1 VAERLV
7 TSRRTEQPYGDRL
20 QAGEELARALAG
32 YAGRSDVTV
41 LALPRGGV
49 PVAFEV
55 ARSLHA
61 PLDVYLVRKLGAP
74 GEEELAIGAVAS
86 GGVRVLNTDI
96 VRQLGVPEEW
106 IASVSRKET
115 SELDRRQRL
124 YRQGRGALDVGG
136 RIAILVDD
144 GLATGATM
152 KAAIASLRQLQPA
165 EIVVAVPVA
174 ARPTARE
181 IAALAD
187 RLVCPLQPETFR
199 AVGEWY
205 EEFPQTT
212 DEEVQDLIDRANA

>member
-1 VAERLV
+1 V
-7 TSRRTEQPYGDRL
+7 TSRRIEQPYRDRA
-20 QAGEELARALAG
+20 QAGEELALALAG
-32 YAGRSDVTV
+32 YGGRSDVSV

-55 ARSLHA
+55 ARVLQA

-86 GGVRVLNTDI
+86 GGVRVWNADI

-106 IASVSRKET
+106 IASVSLKET

-124 YRQGRGALDVGG
+124 YRQGRGALTVAR

-144 GLATGATM
+144 GLATGASM

-174 ARPTARE
+174 ARSTARE
-181 IAALAD
+181 VAALAD
-187 RLVCPLQPETFR
+187 RFFCPLQPENFH

-205 EEFPQTT
+205 RDFPQTS
-212 DEEVQDLIDRANA
+212 DEEVRDLLKRATAS